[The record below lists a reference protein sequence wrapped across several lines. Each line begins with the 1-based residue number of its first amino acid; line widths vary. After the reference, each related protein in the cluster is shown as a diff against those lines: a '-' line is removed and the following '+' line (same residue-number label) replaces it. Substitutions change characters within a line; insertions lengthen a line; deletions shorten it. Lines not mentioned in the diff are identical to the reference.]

1 LGSALRDAKPKRL
14 KSYSRRFF
22 VTDNFY
28 EIRVAGT
35 VPPEAL
41 ADYEDVCSSVE
52 SVETVLCGPL
62 ADQAALQGLLAR
74 LDLFG
79 AQVIEVRRR
88 RNGGSQWRSR

>member
-1 LGSALRDAKPKRL
+1 MVGPSVWG
-14 KSYSRRFF
+14 FF
-22 VTDNFY
+22 VGDSFY

-41 ADYEDVCSSVE
+41 ADYEDINFTE
-52 SVETVLCGPL
+52 APVETVLSGPL

-79 AQVIEVRRR
+79 VEVIEVRRR
-88 RNGGSQWRSR
+88 GGE